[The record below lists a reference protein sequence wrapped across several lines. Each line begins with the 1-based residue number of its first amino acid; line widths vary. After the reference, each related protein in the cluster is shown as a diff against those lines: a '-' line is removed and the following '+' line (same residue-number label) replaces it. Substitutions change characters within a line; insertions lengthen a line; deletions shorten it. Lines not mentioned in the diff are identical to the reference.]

1 MPRSLR
7 TANSTENRPLPLLHS
22 LPIGFVSS
30 LREADEKKEKKKKAQ
45 EEKDEDDEEEE
56 EEEKEEKAV
65 QSSLYL
71 FDGAVGCLSIIDSPP
86 DRATLL
92 AHHRSASNFTR
103 PLAVVPFERAL
114 DCRFVLS
121 PEQLD
126 QLAQQAQMVG
136 EKRCSEFLW
145 EGKELQAASPTI
157 DLPSQTEAEAGEEE
171 ADFRS
176 PVTPKA
182 QRKPRWSLKR
192 TAFYAWNVFAIVGAL
207 FLVAFTAALY
217 VTSYRQRQQMVE
229 FKCRFLQELK
239 KVMHFGGEGG
249 KDEVSVTTTTT
260 TTS

>member
-30 LREADEKKEKKKKAQ
+30 LREADEKKEKKNKN
-45 EEKDEDDEEEE
+45 EKDDNEEEE

-136 EKRCSEFLW
+136 EKRCSEALW

-157 DLPSQTEAEAGEEE
+157 DLTPQTETGEEE

-176 PVTPKA
+176 PVTPQA
-182 QRKPRWSLKR
+182 QRKPQWSLKR

-249 KDEVSVTTTTT
+249 KDKVSVTTTTT

>member
-7 TANSTENRPLPLLHS
+7 TANFTENRPLPLLHS

-30 LREADEKKEKKKKAQ
+30 LREADEKKEKKKKKAQ

-56 EEEKEEKAV
+56 EEEKKEKAV

-136 EKRCSEFLW
+136 EKRCSEVLW
-145 EGKELQAASPTI
+145 EGKELQTASPTI
-157 DLPSQTEAEAGEEE
+157 DLPPQTETGEEE
-171 ADFRS
+171 ADFRT

-229 FKCRFLQELK
+229 FKCRLFQELK

-260 TTS
+260 TSS